1 VINDWSSLTLA
12 ASLFLN
18 PHLVLKELSEAKN
31 DRKRTFRTKA
41 SKGVTTLR
49 NAKRLLDI
57 FFYLDQTFKI
67 LTLKYTTISI
77 STKHLNLL
85 KLNLTL
91 TFNKPGIKHLMK

>member
-49 NAKRLLDI
+49 NAKRLLDL
-57 FFYLDQTFKI
+57 FLLDQTFKFI
-67 LTLKYTTISI
+67 ET
-77 STKHLNLL
+77 
-85 KLNLTL
+85 KLNID
-91 TFNKPGIKHLMK
+91 F